1 MKFVI
6 MEAWHFNNCMP
17 MKIHLITG
25 FRQEVTLKII
35 PKIVRCLFYLSGW
48 FSFNLVHTDWQFQ
61 SSVADLQCKKKEKK
75 KNFFQ
80 LNISSFFYYFISFQC
95 GSVWIYYMTNVFL
108 ESLVITYEILS
119 WVQNRKCVYSEFT
132 FDGSLVEVLGQLFSH
147 YTVINLVCGN
157 CIYTTELVT
166 RE

>member
-35 PKIVRCLFYLSGW
+35 PQIVRCLFYLSGW

-75 KNFFQ
+75 KTSFNWISAAFFLLFHQ
-80 LNISSFFYYFISFQC
+80 FSVWFSLNILYDKC
-95 GSVWIYYMTNVFL
+95 VFG
-108 ESLVITYEILS
+108 IFGHHIWNFILS
-119 WVQNRKCVYSEFT
+119 TEQKMCLLRIHFWWKSKSR
-132 FDGSLVEVLGQLFSH
+132 SLGAVVFSLH
-147 YTVINLVCGN
+147 CHKSCLW
-157 CIYTTELVT
+157 
-166 RE
+166 